1 MAYVDFKDLL
11 TRIAS
16 DKALPDKVFLIF
28 AVAGNPKY
36 DRISRLKSVVYKF
49 FN

>member
-36 DRISRLKSVVYKF
+36 DG
-49 FN
+49 